1 MKKFVV
7 SLLMLILLAGTVVL
21 SISAEAEPKMAEC
34 PYCQK
39 TVEWQPLTN
48 SNKASFGAGHYYL
61 YEDIKAFGQKT
72 ITGVTCL
79 DLNGKIA
86 ATTGRSLLPNTA
98 SSVLNIID
106 SQTGGAV
113 VSQNGSNNVAGGTI
127 RVSGNGTLNLYSGT
141 LQYISTEGSATARG
155 GVIDINGGNVNI
167 YGGTVDASQCKLA
180 GSNSGASI
188 YVAANSNLSISGG
201 KIIQG
206 KKADGTDNCVYV
218 ADTTAV
224 ATLSGDAKVDELF
237 FAKTSATSL
246 VIDGAFT
253 GTAKLAY
260 ASNVT
265 VKAGDKVGT
274 LINKGTISGA
284 EISFENARFGVA
296 QSGADLV
303 MAIKS
308 ATAKTDWCEY
318 CKENVTW
325 EPWTVDNVA
334 AGDAPNSAFTGHYYV
349 FEDLMNFPSKSAKGT
364 VCIDLNG
371 HQVKSRGRALI
382 ASGASYKDGIP
393 TINVMDSKGSGCI
406 TATDGSNNPNGGL
419 AYVVDGGVLN
429 LYGGTLKH
437 ITDGTKSVTKLG
449 GVVCLYS
456 SSSSPAGGTLNI
468 YGGTIDASG
477 CTMKELGVGSAVY
490 VSMRSVLNAYSGT
503 ILSGQI
509 TGKIKDG
516 ECVFVEDASS
526 SVVLTGDARI
536 EEIRFAADPQNS
548 LTVSG
553 SYTGKVMLA
562 YAEGTVE
569 KEGFVTGKTA
579 DKADVSGADMKSVVG
594 GYFVNVAGDTL
605 VLTRLDPSCEA
616 AVIDGNVITNC
627 ETLEEALSI
636 ANGSLIRLNN
646 GISRAVSVALDT
658 YLDLNGCSITG
669 KLTVEE
675 GKTLYCMDS
684 KTDDYTVADG
694 RYGKLTNVEGTVTGM
709 PLESDITV
717 DAYMMITDNGEI
729 SFHRVGLQMVAMTL
743 RADVAGVYY
752 KSDFGIDE
760 MIADR
765 IKGYGVALSVYAE
778 PTAEN
783 LTDSCA
789 YTYYTDFS
797 AGGLDAE
804 ATSTL
809 LTGVMKEKNSESRNE
824 KLANMAVYGRAYF
837 VLDDGTYLFGATADR
852 SFKEQVEATSDIWYS
867 LNMTQKDS
875 VDAMYN
881 RYRSIIDKWDA
892 MNIHAYKDPSRDD
905 VVRILNISNSHG
917 QDSVWLLPKVLK
929 EERPD
934 LKFVVAECYAAFGL
948 PEHIK
953 AAQENA
959 ADYKY
964 WTNTG
969 DGWSSAVFSSSLDA
983 LQAQS
988 WDIVMFNES
997 SRYLGVERMMSQGLI
1012 DWYRNYIL
1020 ENLDYEP
1027 TLLYNMTWASPT
1039 DERFYTDA
1047 TRQKAP
1053 DYFKNS
1059 YTNDYGFDHVNHYNC
1074 LVALTKKYLVNHEG
1088 FDKIIYNATPV
1099 QYASEICGV
1108 PQYDEN
1114 QTWDLYRDYT
1124 HLSDFARLIVAYN
1137 WYCQMFDVDALTEVK
1152 VDVVESE
1159 NRAEYGDRQKV
1170 YGDLTL
1176 TEQHKNVLIE
1186 SVNHGLKNP
1195 LSVPE
1200 KAE

>member
-1 MKKFVV
+1 MKKIVV
-7 SLLMLILLAGTVVL
+7 SLLMLILLAGAVAL
-21 SISAEAEPKMAEC
+21 SISAEAQPRMAEC
-34 PYCQK
+34 PHCHE
-39 TVEWQPLTN
+39 TVEWQPITN
-48 SNKASFGAGHYYL
+48 SNKTVGDGHYYL

-72 ITGVTCL
+72 ITGTTCL
-79 DLNGKIA
+79 DLNGKVA
-86 ATTGRSLLPNTA
+86 TTTGRSLLVNTA
-98 SSVLNIID
+98 SSILNIID
-106 SQTGGAV
+106 SQTGGTI

-127 RVSGNGTLNLYSGT
+127 RVSSNATLNLYGGT

-167 YGGTVDASQCKLA
+167 CGGTVDASKCTLV
-180 GSNSGASI
+180 GSNSGAAI
-188 YVAANSNLSISGG
+188 YVAANSGLRISGG
-201 KIIQG
+201 EIIQG

-224 ATLSGDAKVDELF
+224 VTLSGDAKVDELY
-237 FAKTSATSL
+237 FAKSSVTSF
-246 VIDGAFT
+246 VIDGAFA
-253 GTAKLAY
+253 GSVKMAY
-260 ASNVT
+260 ASNIT
-265 VKAGDKVGT
+265 VKEGDKVGVLT
-274 LINKGTISGA
+274 NNG
-284 EISFENARFGVA
+284 NV
-296 QSGADLV
+296 SGADISFDNARYGVATSGTDLI
-303 MAIKS
+303 MAIKP
-308 ATAKTDWCEY
+308 ATAKDGWCEY
-318 CKENVTW
+318 CQKTVTW
-325 EPWTVDNVA
+325 EPWTNDFAKTTIDV
-334 AGDAPNSAFTGHYYV
+334 PTGHYYL
-349 FEDLMNFPSKSAKGT
+349 FEDLPNNAVKSTKGT
-364 VCIDLNG
+364 VCLDLNG
-371 HQVKSRGRALI
+371 HTMKSKGRSFI
-382 ASGASYKDGIP
+382 VSSQSYTEGTPIL
-393 TINVMDSKGSGCI
+393 NLMDSKGDGCAI
-406 TATDGSNNPNGGL
+406 SYDGANNPNGGT
-419 AYVVDGGVLN
+419 AYVVNKGIFN
-429 LYGGTLKH
+429 MYGGTLKH
-437 ITDGTKSVTKLG
+437 VTDGTKSVTNLG

-456 SSSSPAGGTLNI
+456 TSSSPDGGTMNL
-468 YGGTIDASG
+468 YGGTIDASE
-477 CTMKELGVGSAVY
+477 CTMKELGQGSAVY
-490 VSMRSVLNAYSGT
+490 LSLRSTLNAYGGT
-503 ILSGQI
+503 VLGGQI
-509 TGKIKDG
+509 TGNIKDG
-516 ECVFVEDASS
+516 ECVYLDDASAAVMLS
-526 SVVLTGDARI
+526 GDAKI
-536 EEIRFAADPQNS
+536 DEICFKADPVNS

-553 SYTGKVMLA
+553 NYTGKVTLA
-562 YAEGTVE
+562 YPEGMVE
-569 KEGFVTGKTA
+569 AEGFVTGKA
-579 DKADVSGADMKSVVG
+579 INKADVSGADMRSLAD
-594 GYFVNVAGDTL
+594 GYFVAVDGEDL

-616 AVIDGNVITNC
+616 AVINGSVITNC
-627 ETLEEALSI
+627 ETLEDALTA

-646 GISRAVSVALDT
+646 NISRAITISQDT

-669 KLTVEE
+669 KLTVAE

-694 RYGKLTNVEGTVTGM
+694 RYGKLTNVEGTVAGM
-709 PLESDITV
+709 PLESDLTV
-717 DAYMMITDNGEI
+717 DAYMMITENGEI
-729 SFHRVGLQMVAMTL
+729 SFHRIGLQMIAMTL

-765 IKGYGVALSVYAE
+765 IKGYGVALSVYVE
-778 PTAEN
+778 PNAQN
-783 LTDSCA
+783 LEDSCA

-797 AGGLDAE
+797 AGGLDTE

-824 KLANMAVYGRAYF
+824 KLANMPVYGRAYF
-837 VLDDGTYLFGATADR
+837 LLEDGTYLFGATADR

-867 LNMTQKDS
+867 LNKTQKDS

-881 RYRSIIDKWDA
+881 RYYSIIDKWDA

-905 VVRILNISNSHG
+905 VLRILNISNSHG

-948 PEHIK
+948 PEHIN
-953 AAQENA
+953 AAENNT

-964 WTNTG
+964 WTNSG
-969 DGWSSAVFSSSLDA
+969 DGWSAAVFSSSLDA

-1039 DERFYTDA
+1039 DERFYTDE

-1053 DYFKNS
+1053 DYFKNT
-1059 YTNDYGFDHVNHYNC
+1059 YTSDYGFDHVNHYNC
-1074 LVALTKKYLVNHEG
+1074 LVSLTKKYLVDHEG

-1108 PQYDEN
+1108 PQYDVN
-1114 QTWDLYRDYT
+1114 QTYDLYRDYT

-1137 WYCQMFDVDALTEVK
+1137 WYCQMFDVDELTEVK
-1152 VDVVESE
+1152 VDVIEWQ
-1159 NRAEYGDRQKV
+1159 NRAEYGNRQRQ
-1170 YGDLTL
+1170 YGDLVL
-1176 TEQHKNVLIE
+1176 TDDHKNVLME

-1195 LSVPE
+1195 LSIPE